1 MIQSEEA
8 TMTTRTRIWPAL
20 QRALTAGLLLT
31 STLAQAGNTS
41 TVNGVGITL
50 PTADEFAKATGILP
64 LEKPLHVKVCIFDP
78 VGTNG
83 PAIQYAK
90 DLVLQAKRWNVF
102 LDIRA
107 FTDERVAAE
116 DFKAGQCDAV
126 ALSTFRAKQ
135 FNKFMGSFDA
145 VGGLQDYDQVRTAMN
160 VLYTNPKV
168 APYMIEGPY
177 QVGGIVPIGAVFV
190 MVNDRSIDSIEKA
203 AGKKV
208 AVLDFDKSQAKMVQQ
223 LGAHPVPSDITNFSG
238 KFNNGQVDIIAAPA
252 IVFRPLELYRG
263 MGDKGG
269 IYRIP
274 LVMMSGS
281 VVFRREK
288 FLKEIPD
295 LDDKIQKIRNF
306 AITYL
311 DQAYA
316 LIDSVE
322 KDIPERYWMN
332 MSEADK
338 DKYFRM
344 MREARLQ
351 LIQDGT
357 YDPKMMGLLKKVRC
371 KHNPSS
377 YECALKDE

>member
-1 MIQSEEA
+1 M
-8 TMTTRTRIWPAL
+8 
-20 QRALTAGLLLT
+20 
-31 STLAQAGNTS
+31 
-41 TVNGVGITL
+41 V
-50 PTADEFAKATGILP
+50 
-64 LEKPLHVKVCIFDP
+64 
-78 VGTNG
+78 
-83 PAIQYAK
+83 
-90 DLVLQAKRWNVF
+90 
-102 LDIRA
+102 
-107 FTDERVAAE
+107 
-116 DFKAGQCDAV
+116 
-126 ALSTFRAKQ
+126 
-135 FNKFMGSFDA
+135 
-145 VGGLQDYDQVRTAMN
+145 
-160 VLYTNPKV
+160 
-168 APYMIEGPY
+168 EGPY
-177 QVGGIVPIGAVFV
+177 QVGGIVPIGAVYV
-190 MVNDRSIDSIEKA
+190 MVNDRSINSIEKA

-223 LGAHPVPSDITNFSG
+223 LGASPVPSDITNFSG

-252 IVFRPLELYRG
+252 VVFRPLELYRG

-269 IYRIP
+269 IFRIP

-311 DQAYA
+311 DQAYT

-322 KDIPERYWMN
+322 KDIPERYWMDL
-332 MSEADK
+332 SAEEK

-351 LIQDGT
+351 LMHDGT
-357 YDPKMMGLLKKVRC
+357 YDPRMLGLLKKVRC
-371 KHNPSS
+371 KHNPAS

>member
-1 MIQSEEA
+1 
-8 TMTTRTRIWPAL
+8 MTTTITLRQIFRRIPA
-20 QRALTAGLLLT
+20 AGLLL
-31 STLAQAGNTS
+31 SASLAVAGNTA
-41 TVNGVGITL
+41 TVNGVNITL
-50 PTADEFAKATGILP
+50 PSAAEFAQATGILP
-64 LEKPLHVKVCIFDP
+64 LDKPLNVKVCIFDP
-78 VGTNG
+78 IGNNG

-90 DLVLQAKRWNVF
+90 DLVLQARRWNVF

-107 FTDERVAAE
+107 YTDERVAAE

-135 FNKFMGSFDA
+135 FNKFIGTFDS
-145 VGGLQDYDQVRTAMN
+145 VGALQDYSQVRTAMN
-160 VLYTNPKV
+160 VIYTNPKV
-168 APYMIEGPY
+168 APYLIEGPY

-190 MVNDRSIDSIEKA
+190 MVNDRKIDSIEKA

-208 AVLDFDKSQAKMVQQ
+208 AVLDFDKSQARMVEK
-223 LGAHPVPSDITNFSG
+223 LGAQPVPSDITNFSG

-263 MGDKGG
+263 LGDKGG

-295 LDDKIQKIRNF
+295 LDDKLQKIRNF

-322 KDIPERYWMN
+322 KDIPAKYWMDLTD
-332 MSEADK
+332 ADK

-351 LIQDGT
+351 LLQDGT
-357 YDPKMMGLLKKVRC
+357 YDPKMLGLLKKVRC
-371 KHNPSS
+371 KHNPAS

>member
-1 MIQSEEA
+1 
-8 TMTTRTRIWPAL
+8 MTTRRIPGAAL
-20 QRALTAGLLLT
+20 LRGIATAFVLAG
-31 STLAQAGNTS
+31 SLAQAGTA
-41 TVNGVGITL
+41 TVNGVSLTI
-50 PTADEFAKATGILP
+50 PTAEEFAKATGI
-64 LEKPLHVKVCIFDP
+64 KPLDKPLNVIACIFDP
-78 VGTNG
+78 VGNNG

-90 DLVLQAKRWNVF
+90 DLVLQARRWNVF
-102 LDIRA
+102 LDVRVY
-107 FTDERVAAE
+107 TDERVAAE

-135 FNKFMGSFDA
+135 FNKFIGSLDS
-145 VGGLQDYDQVRTAMN
+145 VGSLQDYDQVRTVMH

-177 QVGGIVPIGAVFV
+177 QVGGVVPIGAIYV
-190 MVNDRSIDSIEKA
+190 MVNDRRIDSIEKA

-208 AVLDFDKSQAKMVQQ
+208 AVMDFDKSQAKLVQQ
-223 LGAHPVPSDITNFSG
+223 LGAQPVPSDITNFSG

-263 MGDKGG
+263 LGDKGG
-269 IYRIP
+269 IYRLP
-274 LVMMSGS
+274 LAMMSGS
-281 VVFRREK
+281 IVFRREK

-295 LDDKIQKIRNF
+295 LDDKLQKIRNF
-306 AITYL
+306 AIGYL

-322 KDIPERYWMN
+322 KDIPERYWMDL
-332 MSEADK
+332 SDADK

-351 LIQDGT
+351 LTKDGT
-357 YDPKMMGLLKKVRC
+357 YDPRMMALLKKVRC
-371 KHNPSS
+371 KHRPTNFD
-377 YECALKDE
+377 CALKDE

>member
-1 MIQSEEA
+1 MK
-8 TMTTRTRIWPAL
+8 TRNAICLGFGKLA
-20 QRALTAGLLLT
+20 AGALLLLGTAYAAAEST
-31 STLAQAGNTS
+31 SK
-41 TVNGVGITL
+41 VNGVTITL
-50 PTADEFAKATGILP
+50 PTADDFARATGI
-64 LEKPLHVKVCIFDP
+64 KPLDKPLNVKVCIFDP
-78 VGTNG
+78 IGNSG
-83 PAIQYAK
+83 PAIQYAR
-90 DLVLQAKRWNVF
+90 DLVLQARRWNVF
-102 LDIRA
+102 LDIQA

-145 VGGLQDYDQVRTAMN
+145 VGALQDYAQVRTAMN

-168 APYMIEGPY
+168 APYMIEGDY
-177 QVGGIVPIGAVFV
+177 QVGGIVPIGAVYV
-190 MVNDRSIDSIEKA
+190 MVNDRSINSIEKA

-208 AVLDFDKSQAKMVQQ
+208 AVLDFDKSQAKMVER
-223 LGAHPVPSDITNFSG
+223 LGAQPVPSDISNFSG

-263 MGDKGG
+263 LGDKGG

-288 FLKEIPD
+288 FLREVPD
-295 LDDKIQKIRNF
+295 LDDKVQKIRNF

-322 KDIPERYWMN
+322 KDIPERFWMDL
-332 MSEADK
+332 SPEDK

-351 LIQDGT
+351 LMQDGT
-357 YDPKMMGLLKKVRC
+357 YDPKMLGLLKKVRC
-371 KHNPSS
+371 KHNPGS

>member
-1 MIQSEEA
+1 MK
-8 TMTTRTRIWPAL
+8 TRNAICL
-20 QRALTAGLLLT
+20 GVGKLVAGALLLLGAAYAVAEST
-31 STLAQAGNTS
+31 SK
-41 TVNGVGITL
+41 VNGVTITL
-50 PTADEFAKATGILP
+50 PTADDFARATGI
-64 LEKPLHVKVCIFDP
+64 KPLDKPLNVKVCIFDP
-78 VGTNG
+78 VGNSG

-90 DLVLQAKRWNVF
+90 DLVLQARRWNVF
-102 LDIRA
+102 LDIQA

-145 VGGLQDYDQVRTAMN
+145 VGALQDYAQVRTAMN

-168 APYMIEGPY
+168 APYMIEGDY
-177 QVGGIVPIGAVFV
+177 QVGGIVPIGAVYV
-190 MVNDRSIDSIEKA
+190 MVNDRSINSIEKA

-208 AVLDFDKSQAKMVQQ
+208 AVLDFDKSQAKMVER
-223 LGAHPVPSDITNFSG
+223 LGAQPVPSDISNFSG

-263 MGDKGG
+263 LGDKGG

-288 FLKEIPD
+288 FLREVPD
-295 LDDKIQKIRNF
+295 LDDKVQKIRNF

-322 KDIPERYWMN
+322 KDIPERFWMDL
-332 MSEADK
+332 SPEDK

-351 LIQDGT
+351 LMQDGT
-357 YDPKMMGLLKKVRC
+357 YDPKMLGLLKKVRC
-371 KHNPSS
+371 KHNPGS

>member
-1 MIQSEEA
+1 MK
-8 TMTTRTRIWPAL
+8 TRNRF
-20 QRALTAGLLLT
+20 RALGRAAAALLMLGTAP
-31 STLAQAGNTS
+31 LAAETTTQ
-41 TVNGVGITL
+41 VNGVSLKL
-50 PTADEFAKATGILP
+50 PTAEEFARATGI
-64 LEKPLHVKVCIFDP
+64 KPLDKPLNVKVCIFDP
-78 VGTNG
+78 VGNNG
-83 PAIQYAK
+83 PAIQHAK

-102 LDIRA
+102 LDIRPY
-107 FTDERVAAE
+107 TDERVAAE

-145 VGGLQDYDQVRTAMN
+145 VGALQDYNQVRTAMN

-177 QVGGIVPIGAVFV
+177 QVGGIVPIGAVYV

-263 MGDKGG
+263 MGEKGG

-281 VVFRREK
+281 VVFRRDK
-288 FLKEIPD
+288 FLQEVPD

-322 KDIPERYWMN
+322 KDIPERYWMDLTP
-332 MSEADK
+332 EDR

-357 YDPKMMGLLKKVRC
+357 YDPRMLGLLKKVRC
-371 KHNPSS
+371 KHSPAS

>member
-1 MIQSEEA
+1 MA
-8 TMTTRTRIWPAL
+8 TPF
-20 QRALTAGLLLT
+20 QRSAAAGLLLL
-31 STLAQAGNTS
+31 SGLAAAGNTA
-41 TVNGVGITL
+41 TVNGVNITL
-50 PTADEFAKATGILP
+50 PSAAEFAKATGIAP
-64 LEKPLHVKVCIFDP
+64 LDKPLNVKVCIFDP

-90 DLVLQAKRWNVF
+90 DLVLQARRWNVF

-107 FTDERVAAE
+107 YTDERVAAE

-135 FNKFMGSFDA
+135 FNKFVGSFDS
-145 VGGLQDYDQVRTAMN
+145 VGSLQDYSQVRTAMN

-190 MVNDRSIDSIEKA
+190 MVNDRSINSIEKA

-223 LGAHPVPSDITNFSG
+223 LGAQPVPSDITNFSG

-263 MGDKGG
+263 LGDKGG
-269 IYRIP
+269 IFRIP
-274 LVMMSGS
+274 LVMMSGA

-322 KDIPERYWMN
+322 KDIPERYWMDL
-332 MSEADK
+332 SPEEK
-338 DKYFRM
+338 DKYFRL

-351 LIQDGT
+351 LLQDGT
-357 YDPKMMGLLKKVRC
+357 YDPKMLGLLKKVRC
-371 KHNPSS
+371 KHNPASF
-377 YECALKDE
+377 ECALKDE

>member
-1 MIQSEEA
+1 MRTIRAASLSLRTIA
-8 TMTTRTRIWPAL
+8 TV
-20 QRALTAGLLLT
+20 GLLLAGMHAHAETT
-31 STLAQAGNTS
+31 SK
-41 TVNGVGITL
+41 VNGINITL
-50 PTADEFAKATGILP
+50 PTADEFAKATGIKP
-64 LEKPLHVKVCIFDP
+64 LDKPLHVKVCIFDP
-78 VGTNG
+78 VGNNG

-90 DLVLQAKRWNVF
+90 DLVLQARRWNVF

-145 VGGLQDYDQVRTAMN
+145 VGALHDYNQVRTAMN

-168 APYMIEGPY
+168 APYMVEGPY
-177 QVGGIVPIGAVFV
+177 QVGGIVPIGAVYV
-190 MVNDRSIDSIEKA
+190 MVNDRSINSIEKA

-223 LGAHPVPSDITNFSG
+223 LGASPVPSDITNFSG

-252 IVFRPLELYRG
+252 VVFRPLELYRG

-269 IYRIP
+269 IFRIP

-311 DQAYA
+311 DQAYT

-322 KDIPERYWMN
+322 KDIPERYWMDL
-332 MSEADK
+332 SAEEK

-351 LIQDGT
+351 LMHDGT
-357 YDPKMMGLLKKVRC
+357 YDPRMLGLLKKVRC
-371 KHNPSS
+371 KHNPAS